1 MIRKFKFE
9 AEIYESLNC
18 LPMAAR
24 RKLDAVGIKLHL
36 AQWEQLGRGERLM
49 ICPAPTDSEEE
60 QSALRTFIEEVALAR
75 TGSPA
80 KTLPDDTRR
89 SANPPERPP
98 QVLAHHARAA
108 GVELDDK
115 PWAALDD
122 DQRYALIKLGDSE
135 RPSHNLEAALQEFLE
150 HGVQTKGSW
159 LGAADWQSHRAGTRR
174 PSPSKELQL

>member
-89 SANPPERPP
+89 SA
-98 QVLAHHARAA
+98 QSART
-108 GVELDDK
+108 
-115 PWAALDD
+115 P
-122 DQRYALIKLGDSE
+122 
-135 RPSHNLEAALQEFLE
+135 
-150 HGVQTKGSW
+150 
-159 LGAADWQSHRAGTRR
+159 AADTGPPCARGRCRTRR
-174 PSPSKELQL
+174 QAMGGSRRPTALRPD

>member
-36 AQWEQLGRGERLM
+36 AQLEQLGRGERLM
-49 ICPAPTDSEEE
+49 ICHAPAASDEER
-60 QSALRTFIEEVALAR
+60 SALRTFIEEVALAR

-80 KTLPDDTRR
+80 KILADDARR
-89 SANPPERPP
+89 SADPPDRPP
-98 QVLAHHARAA
+98 PVLAEHARVL
-108 GVELDDK
+108 GVELHEK
-115 PWAALDD
+115 AWAALDD

-135 RPSHNLEAALQEFLE
+135 KPSHNLEIALQEFFE
-150 HGVQTKGSW
+150 GGSE
-159 LGAADWQSHRAGTRR
+159 RAV
-174 PSPSKELQL
+174 S

>member
-9 AEIYESLNC
+9 AEIYKSLDC

-49 ICPAPTDSEEE
+49 ICHAPADSEEE
-60 QSALRTFIEEVALAR
+60 RSALRTFVEEVALAR

-80 KTLPDDTRR
+80 KILSDDALR
-89 SANPPERPP
+89 SANPPDHPP
-98 QVLAHHARAA
+98 QMLVQHARAFD
-108 GVELDDK
+108 VELDDK
-115 PWAALDD
+115 AWAAVDD

-135 RPSHNLEAALQEFLE
+135 KPSHNLEVALQEFFE
-150 HGVQTKGSW
+150 SGSDTE
-159 LGAADWQSHRAGTRR
+159 AS
-174 PSPSKELQL
+174 

>member
-1 MIRKFKFE
+1 MIRKFNFE

-49 ICPAPTDSEEE
+49 ICHAPADSEEE
-60 QSALRTFIEEVALAR
+60 RRALSIFIEEVALAR

-80 KTLPDDTRR
+80 KILPESARR
-89 SANPPERPP
+89 SANPSDHPP
-98 QVLAHHARAA
+98 QMLAQHARAS

-115 PWAALDD
+115 SWAVLDD

-135 RPSHNLEAALQEFLE
+135 RPSHNLELALQEFF
-150 HGVQTKGSW
+150 QK
-159 LGAADWQSHRAGTRR
+159 
-174 PSPSKELQL
+174 

>member
-1 MIRKFKFE
+1 MIRKFMFE

-49 ICPAPTDSEEE
+49 ICHAPADSADERA
-60 QSALRTFIEEVALAR
+60 ALRIFIEEVALAR

-80 KTLPDDTRR
+80 KILSDDTCR
-89 SANPPERPP
+89 SAISPDQPP
-98 QVLAHHARAA
+98 QLLARHARAF
-108 GVELDDK
+108 GIELDDK
-115 PWAALDD
+115 TWAALDD

-135 RPSHNLEAALQEFLE
+135 RPSHNLELALQEFFDSDAPDR
-150 HGVQTKGSW
+150 GIM
-159 LGAADWQSHRAGTRR
+159 TR
-174 PSPSKELQL
+174 SC

>member
-1 MIRKFKFE
+1 MIRTFKFE

-49 ICPAPTDSEEE
+49 ICHAPADSEEE

-75 TGSPA
+75 TDSPA
-80 KTLPDDTRR
+80 KILSHDARR
-89 SANPPERPP
+89 SADPPNQPP
-98 QVLAHHARAA
+98 QMQAQHARVV

-115 PWAALDD
+115 AWAALDD
-122 DQRYALIKLGDSE
+122 DQRYALIK
-135 RPSHNLEAALQEFLE
+135 
-150 HGVQTKGSW
+150 
-159 LGAADWQSHRAGTRR
+159 
-174 PSPSKELQL
+174 